1 MNPKLLNG
9 SVLTYIGDSYYEHEI
24 RSYLVGEG
32 LTKLNDLHQEAI
44 KYTSGK
50 AQAKIIKYLLEDNL
64 LTEEEINIYKRGRN
78 ITITT
83 KKNFELNEIHD
94 SNGFEALIG
103 YLSLTNINRVKE
115 IINYAIA
122 YIKEHNGQRK

>member
-64 LTEEEINIYKRGRN
+64 LTEEEINIYKREMCIRDSCQQDTWAMVEVLNGLR
-78 ITITT
+78 
-83 KKNFELNEIHD
+83 KKVGL
-94 SNGFEALIG
+94 L
-103 YLSLTNINRVKE
+103 
-115 IINYAIA
+115 
-122 YIKEHNGQRK
+122 